1 MSAKHIFSLYS
12 IKSGIEITPEIKV
25 NDAKGQAEGRVQL
38 RFFHLLAPGTA
49 AGGKATQVKFL
60 LEPWEA
66 FDLALRMEKVQREG
80 GKEKIT
86 HKFTPPGQAEMVT
99 SVTVEKWERGG
110 KSGLGLAVGRG
121 DSFISVPVGND
132 SVSRFLYAAEFL
144 RFLSTRQGWINK
156 EAA

>member
-1 MSAKHIFSLYS
+1 MSAKHMFSLYS
-12 IKSGIEITPEIKV
+12 LKSGIEITPEIKV
-25 NDAKGQAEGRVQL
+25 NDTKGQAEGRVML
-38 RFFHLLAPGTA
+38 RFFLLQAPGA
-49 AGGKATQVKFL
+49 AAAGKATQIKFL

-66 FDLALRMEKVQREG
+66 FDLALRMEKVFQNG

-99 SVTVEKWERGG
+99 SVTIDKWKNGQ
-110 KSGLGLAVGRG
+110 KSGLGIAVARG
-121 DSFISVPVGND
+121 DSFISVPVGAD